1 MKTAVIGIGNP
12 LRGDDGAGVEVIRRL
27 REKGPALSGGEGSL
41 FEVDLIDGG
50 TDGLSLL
57 ERMRDYERVIIVDA
71 VDAGKRPGEVFAF
84 SAEEASI
91 FIREDT
97 LSTHG
102 LGLAEALALAQMLSI
117 PTRIRLVAVQ
127 PEHLTMGKGLSKAVA
142 DSLESLIEA
151 VLAEACF
158 NLSSFPRR

>member
-12 LRGDDGAGVEVIRRL
+12 LRGDDGVGVEVIRRL
-27 REKGPALSGGEGSL
+27 REGGPIEA
-41 FEVDLIDGG
+41 DLIDGG
-50 TDGLSLL
+50 TDGLSLV

-84 SAEEASI
+84 APEEASI
-91 FIREDT
+91 LIRKDA

-102 LGLAEALALAQMLSI
+102 LGLAEALALAQAISI

-127 PEHLTMGKGLSKAVA
+127 PEHLTMGKGFSKPVA
-142 DSLESLIEA
+142 DSLDSLIEV
-151 VLAEACF
+151 VLAEAGF
-158 NLSSFPRR
+158 NLSSSPRC